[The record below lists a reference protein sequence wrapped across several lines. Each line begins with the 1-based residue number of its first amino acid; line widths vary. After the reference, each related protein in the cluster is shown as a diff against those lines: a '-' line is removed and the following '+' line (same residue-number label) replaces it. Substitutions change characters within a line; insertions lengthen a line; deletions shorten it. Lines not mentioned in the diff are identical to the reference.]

1 MIKTKQNS
9 KQKDERNKTRKGKKK
24 GKIKND
30 NSKTECQDEDIL
42 YDDSSTDNDF
52 EENPDLKDRWYCF
65 VCQSEKN
72 YDYASTSFMP

>member
-30 NSKTECQDEDIL
+30 NSKTECQDEDIS
-42 YDDSSTDNDF
+42 YDNSSTDNDF
-52 EENPDLKDRWYCF
+52 EENPDD
-65 VCQSEKN
+65 
-72 YDYASTSFMP
+72 P